1 MKEISKEFADIL
13 TVVIVVAAVAV
24 AANFLEGSM
33 GFELRASLLLGRH
46 STTRASLPV
55 LFCVGYFQDRI
66 LRIISLGWL

>member
-46 STTRASLPV
+46 STT
-55 LFCVGYFQDRI
+55 
-66 LRIISLGWL
+66 